1 MKFKIDSAF
10 RNRIASLAKSV
21 ANIEIVDED
30 EVKGIYSV
38 REGDTI
44 YTVTARLISDSE
56 IDVSCDCEAFSY
68 SAMPCIHIA
77 TLLRQKYDIS
87 TNSFNVP
94 GFRSLADAKLAEA
107 KLPETTKPAEVKP
120 ELAHTQVESRVQ
132 KLITLDEEKIAE
144 LADEFDVRQIVI
156 SLAGEYEDLPM
167 IYEFKDSK
175 GQSRTVVSWNGYIK
189 AARLQGNIKVEFL
202 GFDRVGDR
210 VIAKAKAIDL
220 KQNIEIPAVASRLP
234 KSTEFTYEILA
245 SKAIRNALKKVID
258 PDILAKVIEHAKK
271 MQSVKEVQL
280 KEVASP

>member
-10 RNRIASLAKSV
+10 RNRIASLARS
-21 ANIEIVDED
+21 ASAEIVDED

-56 IDVSCDCEAFSY
+56 IDISCDCEAFSY
-68 SAMPCIHIA
+68 SAMPCVHIA

-94 GFRSLADAKLAEA
+94 GFRSLADVKPAEA
-107 KLPETTKPAEVKP
+107 KPAEAKPAEPKP
-120 ELAHTQVESRVQ
+120 ELTHTQVESRVQ

-189 AARLQGNIKVEFL
+189 AARLQGNIKVELL

>member
-10 RNRIASLAKSV
+10 RNRIASLARS
-21 ANIEIVDED
+21 ASAEIVGED

-38 REGDTI
+38 REGDTVH
-44 YTVTARLISDSE
+44 TVTARLISDSE
-56 IDVSCDCEAFSY
+56 IDISCDCEAFSY

-87 TNSFNVP
+87 TNSFSVP
-94 GFRSLADAKLAEA
+94 GFRSLADVKPAEA
-107 KLPETTKPAEVKP
+107 KPAEAKPAEPKP
-120 ELAHTQVESRVQ
+120 ELTHTQVESRVQ

>member
-10 RNRIASLAKSV
+10 RNRIASLARS
-21 ANIEIVDED
+21 ASAEIVDED

-56 IDVSCDCEAFSY
+56 IDISCDCEAFSY
-68 SAMPCIHIA
+68 SAMPCVHIA

-94 GFRSLADAKLAEA
+94 GFRSLADFKPAEA
-107 KLPETTKPAEVKP
+107 KSAEAKPAEPKP
-120 ELAHTQVESRVQ
+120 ELTHTQVESRVQ

-189 AARLQGNIKVEFL
+189 AARLQGNIRVEFL
-202 GFDRVGDR
+202 GFDKVGDR